1 VQFLT
6 VGSGTWTVPA
16 DWNNANNSVE
26 CVGGGA
32 GGTGSWTD
40 NNVGGSG
47 GGGGAYA
54 KSINLNLTP
63 GAAVAYTVGAG
74 GAAGPASA
82 GDTSNAA
89 AGGDTWFNS
98 ASFPTTGDACGAR
111 GANAHIGKTP
121 GTGGQAAS
129 CYSKVQVRLPALAET
144 AEQAVALA
152 SRRAEAE
159 AERPDLAGTG
169 NAGAAGSA
177 ATTGNGG
184 TGDSGNTPSG
194 ANGTQ
199 WDAAHGSGGGGNGGN
214 KAVGVNGG
222 LFGAGGGGGGYVGPG
237 VGRHGGK
244 GADGLIVIT
253 YAP

>member
-1 VQFLT
+1 MLT
-6 VGSGTWTVPA
+6 L
-16 DWNNANNSVE
+16 
-26 CVGGGA
+26 
-32 GGTGSWTD
+32 
-40 NNVGGSG
+40 
-47 GGGGAYA
+47 A
-54 KSINLNLTP
+54 KRP
-63 GAAVAYTVGAG
+63 EREVRRRAAIA
-74 GAAGPASA
+74 P
-82 GDTSNAA
+82 
-89 AGGDTWFNS
+89 
-98 ASFPTTGDACGAR
+98 
-111 GANAHIGKTP
+111 
-121 GTGGQAAS
+121 
-129 CYSKVQVRLPALAET
+129 VQVRLPAVAET